1 MLAGE
6 CLACA
11 WICRNGWGNNG
22 KQGIT
27 ECFLYKIPVSVEY
40 KKPHTR
46 YNDLYSCSIVQWIKR
61 WEQKNA
67 ICNKTYF
74 EISWISMNP
83 LRLAVTNCREC
94 KGTSIHCLKK
104 RKLAQIVWLHHSFD
118 KITTSIQEIYLSKL
132 TKKGIC

>member
-1 MLAGE
+1 M
-6 CLACA
+6 
-11 WICRNGWGNNG
+11 
-22 KQGIT
+22 
-27 ECFLYKIPVSVEY
+27 LYKIPVSVEY

-46 YNDLYSCSIVQWIKR
+46 YNDLYSCSIIQWIKR
-61 WEQKNA
+61 WEQNNT

-83 LRLAVTNCREC
+83 QRLAVTNCREC
-94 KGTSIHCLKK
+94 KGTSTHCLKK
-104 RKLAQIVWLHHSFD
+104 KLAQIVWLHHSFN